1 MMTKAHI
8 FFVDWIYQL
17 FALRCRLQNKRR
29 QLVHWERL
37 CLGGPQC
44 LRDNCFRR
52 MKNLSLWPSREEGD
66 SVQVIFCHGCVS
78 SVSRRVT
85 LAVPASIPN
94 KKSLLKR
101 QVWCIRL
108 PQILLE
114 NLSLQ
119 VHARFICICSYERLK
134 QQQKCQNQI
143 IGASFYLRFL
153 ILNLVIGPNQ
163 SLKIS
168 NIKSDN
174 CAQFLS

>member
-52 MKNLSLWPSREEGD
+52 MKNCLCGSAEKK
-66 SVQVIFCHGCVS
+66 VIQCKLFCYGCVS

-153 ILNLVIGPNQ
+153 ILNLVIGPDQ
-163 SLKIS
+163 SLLKFKYKIW
-168 NIKSDN
+168 
-174 CAQFLS
+174 